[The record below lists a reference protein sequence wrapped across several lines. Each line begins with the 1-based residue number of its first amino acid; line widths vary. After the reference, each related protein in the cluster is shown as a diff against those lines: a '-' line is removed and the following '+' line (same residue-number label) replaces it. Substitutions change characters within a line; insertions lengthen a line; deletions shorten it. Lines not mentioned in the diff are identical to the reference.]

1 MSHKAF
7 KRETNS
13 TNSHRS
19 WRRVSKRYFRTG
31 SVAMYSGTFLA
42 IIAVVAISYQPPEH
56 FDAAASSIEVRQ
68 SATQLSDVSIDD
80 IIATSVA
87 ANVAQTANLPITN
100 NIANLTQSLVA
111 ERVLAQ
117 NDANVVE
124 KPQVLNINENRREIK
139 NHKVAKGDTIKSIA
153 EQYQVSAQTVK
164 WANNIT
170 GDSVSVGQKLKILP
184 VDGVLYTAQSGD
196 SIDSIAK
203 KYNANKDQLALFND
217 LEIDGVKQG
226 QQLVIPSGTLPE
238 EERPGYVEPVQ
249 TNNYNA
255 TNGGISGS
263 YGGGWGSGN
272 TLSTSGGN
280 RYAAGNCTWYAY
292 ERRAKLGRPV
302 GGMWGNASTWAS
314 YAAAA
319 GYKVN
324 GTPAVGAVMQNGGGW
339 YGHVA
344 IVEAVDP
351 GKSVTISEMNAYR
364 FGGGYNRIGNGKISW
379 GEAVSGMY
387 RYIH

>member
-1 MSHKAF
+1 
-7 KRETNS
+7 
-13 TNSHRS
+13 
-19 WRRVSKRYFRTG
+19 
-31 SVAMYSGTFLA
+31 MYSGTFLA

-217 LEIDGVKQG
+217 LEIDG
-226 QQLVIPSGTLPE
+226 
-238 EERPGYVEPVQ
+238 R
-249 TNNYNA
+249 
-255 TNGGISGS
+255 
-263 YGGGWGSGN
+263 
-272 TLSTSGGN
+272 
-280 RYAAGNCTWYAY
+280 
-292 ERRAKLGRPV
+292 
-302 GGMWGNASTWAS
+302 
-314 YAAAA
+314 
-319 GYKVN
+319 
-324 GTPAVGAVMQNGGGW
+324 
-339 YGHVA
+339 
-344 IVEAVDP
+344 
-351 GKSVTISEMNAYR
+351 KSKRSN
-364 FGGGYNRIGNGKISW
+364 
-379 GEAVSGMY
+379 
-387 RYIH
+387 